1 MISKNFRE
9 WTLDSIEEA
18 FGLKQVFQMDLL
30 DELVSFEYSPTE
42 VDTIILKKLQ
52 SHFHL
57 GGDDWNE
64 SELENKFISPMIVM
78 AETATEQYSYFLER
92 EMSATIGE
100 YNLSGKVDGM
110 IATGFRNPKKPLFC
124 LNEYKRGTD
133 PNGDPKGQALIAM
146 LVAQYLNENSHP
158 VFGCYV
164 IGRTW
169 YFMVLQGSKY
179 AISKDYSC
187 ADKEIFDIFRILKS
201 LNVQIQRIL
210 ATKSA

>member
-1 MISKNFRE
+1 
-9 WTLDSIEEA
+9 
-18 FGLKQVFQMDLL
+18 
-30 DELVSFEYSPTE
+30 
-42 VDTIILKKLQ
+42 
-52 SHFHL
+52 
-57 GGDDWNE
+57 
-64 SELENKFISPMIVM
+64 
-78 AETATEQYSYFLER
+78 
-92 EMSATIGE
+92 
-100 YNLSGKVDGM
+100 
-110 IATGFRNPKKPLFC
+110 
-124 LNEYKRGTD
+124 
-133 PNGDPKGQALIAM
+133 M